1 MLSLYVQHKP
11 PIRISITM
19 YKTFAYLLLFTFHA
33 FATGQTSVYHCTIEG
48 IATFSQFPCGK
59 NAKEVN
65 IVDTNIAQSAI
76 NNGEQDAAAEIGNYL
91 TGQQIDR
98 QIDENQNNIKKLQE
112 QLNSRKIKI
121 DYMTQDTA
129 NRLGASSVSDAITQQ
144 RNKVDQLYK
153 PQIEQQRK
161 QIDQLTAL
169 KNKIDQGN

>member
-65 IVDTNIAQSAI
+65 IADTNVAKSTLNNSVQGASAV
-76 NNGEQDAAAEIGNYL
+76 IGNYL

-98 QIDENQNNIKKLQE
+98 QIAENQSNIKKLQE
-112 QLNSRKIKI
+112 QLNNRKIQI
-121 DYMTQDTA
+121 DYMTQDA
-129 NRLGASSVSDAITQQ
+129 VNRLGASSINEAITLQ
-144 RNKVDQLYK
+144 RNKVDQLYQPK
-153 PQIEQQRK
+153 IKQQQK
-161 QIDQLTAL
+161 QIDELTAL
-169 KNKIDQGN
+169 KSKIEQGN